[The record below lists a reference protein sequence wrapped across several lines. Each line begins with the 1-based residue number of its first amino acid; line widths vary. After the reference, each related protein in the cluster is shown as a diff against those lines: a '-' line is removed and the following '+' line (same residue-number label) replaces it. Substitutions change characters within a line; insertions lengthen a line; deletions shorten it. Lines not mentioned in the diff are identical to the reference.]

1 MKDYDLIHHVRGE
14 SQFIDDINIPDGT
27 LFASVF
33 YSPIAHGKIKSIDLS
48 YAKSMKG
55 VKEIFTYKDI
65 PGENQI
71 GGIIPDEPLLAENEV
86 HFIGMPV
93 AIVIA
98 ESKFTAREAAKNI
111 KIEIEPLEIITEPR
125 EAFKKGELIIPPR
138 IFTSGNIQN
147 AWKECAVIAVGVCE
161 SGGQEH
167 LYLETQGAFAFP
179 VEGGGVK
186 IISSTQGPTAVQR
199 AASNV
204 LGISMHKIE
213 VEVLRLGGGFGGK
226 EDQAT
231 PWAVMAALAS
241 LKLNR
246 PVKLILPRH
255 EDMIM
260 TGKRNPY
267 SSDFKIG
274 LTNEG
279 KILAYEAT
287 FYQNAGAS
295 ADLSPAVLDR
305 TLFHCTNSYYI
316 PNVKATGYCCRTN
329 LPSNTAFRGFGG
341 PQGKYVIE
349 CAIYKAAEIFGVDPS
364 VIQKKNLLNEGDKFH
379 YGQKATN
386 VHTKGTWNM
395 AEKTFATENIKE
407 RIKKFNDENQN
418 FKKGFAFMP
427 ICFGIAF
434 TNTRMNQANAL
445 VNIYTDG
452 SVSFST
458 AAVEMGQGV
467 NAKIKEVISRVFSI
481 PHDLIKNEPTNT
493 TRSANT
499 SPTAASSGAD
509 LNCNA
514 VYNACSIILERLK
527 KSALDETG
535 MDDISKV
542 ELKNEAVYYDGK
554 KTGISWKELIEQT
567 HFKRVSLSSHA
578 HYATPGIHFDRDTN
592 KGSPFA
598 YHVYGTAIIEATVDC
613 LRGIYKIDSVKA
625 VHDFGDSLNPVIDKG
640 QAEGAIMQGIGWMTI
655 EEVIYNKEGKLLSD
669 LLSTYKV
676 PDIHF
681 APKDIEIIFHGEPN
695 PVGIFNSKAI
705 GEPPLMYGIGAYF
718 AILNA
723 VKEFNPQKDFIFSSP
738 ITPEKVLMSLYN
750 QNNQNNQNNKSCKK
764 AESKNGATEI
774 NASKPVTI

>member
-14 SQFIDDINIPDGT
+14 SQFIDDINIPNGA

-33 YSPIAHGKIKSIDLS
+33 YSPKAHGKIISLDFA
-48 YAKSMKG
+48 YAKTMKG
-55 VKEIFTYKDI
+55 VKGIFTFKDI

-71 GGIIPDEPLLAENEV
+71 GGIIPDEPLLAEHEV
-86 HFIGMPV
+86 HFIGMPI
-93 AIVIA
+93 AIVVA
-98 ESKFTAREAAKNI
+98 ETSFIAREAVKNI
-111 KIEIEPLEIITEPR
+111 KIEIEPLEIITDPR
-125 EAFKKGELIIPPR
+125 EAFKKGELIIPER
-138 IFTSGNIQN
+138 IFSNGNVES
-147 AWKECAVIAVGVCE
+147 AWKNCDVIVEGECE

-179 VEGGGVK
+179 VEGGGIK
-186 IISSTQGPTAVQR
+186 IFSSTQGPTAAQR
-199 AASNV
+199 VTSKI
-204 LGISMHKIE
+204 LGIPMHKIE

-226 EDQAT
+226 EDQAS
-231 PWAVMAALAS
+231 PWAAMAALAA

-255 EDMIM
+255 DDMIM

-274 LTNEG
+274 LTKDG
-279 KILAYEAT
+279 IILAYEAA

-329 LPSNTAFRGFGG
+329 LPPNTAFRGFGG
-341 PQGKYVIE
+341 PQGKFVIE
-349 CAIYKAAEIFGVDPS
+349 CAIYKAAEKLGVMAS
-364 VIQKKNLLNEGDKFH
+364 IIQKKNLLKEGDEFH
-379 YGQKATN
+379 YGQIAMN
-386 VHTKGTWNM
+386 VHTLDTWNL
-395 AEKTFATENIKE
+395 AEKKFDPEEIQK
-407 RIKKFNDENQN
+407 RIKKFNTEYKN

-467 NAKIKEVISRVFSI
+467 NAKIKEVVSKVFSI
-481 PHDLIKNEPTNT
+481 PHHKIKSEPTNT
-493 TRSANT
+493 SRSANT

-514 VYNACSIILERLK
+514 VYNACTIILERLK
-527 KSALDETG
+527 NSALEEIGKNDLTKIEINDET
-535 MDDISKV
+535 V
-542 ELKNEAVYYDGK
+542 FYDGK
-554 KTGISWKELIEQT
+554 KTDLSWDELIVRSY
-567 HFKRVSLSSHA
+567 FKRISLSSHA
-578 HYATPGIHFDRDTN
+578 HYVTPGIHFNRETN
-592 KGSPFA
+592 KGNPFA
-598 YHVYGTAIIEATVDC
+598 YHVYGTAVTEATVDC
-613 LRGIYKIDSVKA
+613 LRGTYKIDSVRV
-625 VHDFGDSLNPVIDKG
+625 VHDFGNSLNPVIDRG
-640 QAEGAIMQGIGWMTI
+640 QAEGAIIQGIGWMTI
-655 EEVIYNKEGKLLSD
+655 EEVIHNKDGKLLSD

-681 APKDIEIIFHGEPN
+681 APKEIEIIFHSEPN

-723 VKEFNPQKDFIFSSP
+723 VKAFNPNEVFNLSSP
-738 ITPEKVLMSLYN
+738 ITPEKVLMNLYKKC
-750 QNNQNNQNNKSCKK
+750 KSDNLFSTTKTAK
-764 AESKNGATEI
+764 LETAF
-774 NASKPVTI
+774 